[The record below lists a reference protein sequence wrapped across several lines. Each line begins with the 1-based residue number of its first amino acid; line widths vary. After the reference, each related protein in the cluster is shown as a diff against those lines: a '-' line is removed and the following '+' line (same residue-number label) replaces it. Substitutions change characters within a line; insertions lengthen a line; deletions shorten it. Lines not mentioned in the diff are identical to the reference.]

1 MFRFDLK
8 RKHHDDV
15 TERKELRTRLQC
27 KNFQW
32 YLEHV
37 YPELEVP
44 DDNYIAAGEVRTQR
58 LSKYLRNK
66 RKFNFLLRK
75 KFP

>member
-15 TERKELRTRLQC
+15 TERKELRTQLQC

-44 DDNYIAAGEVRTQR
+44 DDNYIAAGEVRTQ
-58 LSKYLRNK
+58 LPSKYL
-66 RKFNFLLRK
+66 LSIV
-75 KFP
+75 